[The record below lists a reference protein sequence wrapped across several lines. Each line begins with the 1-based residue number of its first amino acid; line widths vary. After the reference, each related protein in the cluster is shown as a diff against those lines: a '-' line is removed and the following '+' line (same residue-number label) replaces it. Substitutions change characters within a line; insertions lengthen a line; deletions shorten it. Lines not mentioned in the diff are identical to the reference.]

1 MKRHE
6 SRDVVPRRFGLPKG
20 GKNIVRR
27 LPIRLI
33 TLAIVCLAMGI
44 GFIIQALV
52 SRVWQRRICS

>member
-52 SRVWQRRICS
+52 SRVW